1 MATPWFAKELPQH
14 CTPTTPFLHDLSLYF
29 HTCVPTPLAALSTL
43 LGTLSIV
50 SWLFA
55 QMPQIYKNYKI
66 QSTAGLSAF
75 FLIEWLLGDTTNL
88 LGALFTKQATWQ
100 VIIASYYVFVDMCLV
115 IQWAWYTHLKR
126 KIYQRSLHSSAS
138 SNLSDADSDIIRGL
152 SPIRTS
158 FREPDVLNKKDTDDA
173 NKTQEPSRPINTP
186 QFSEVKYEKGTL
198 NSASVTR
205 ITDKASASW
214 APMPSPRTVLFIAT
228 VCAIIAPTQ
237 AAPTPFLPPQH
248 NRSFIHLFRIDTP
261 LEVAGTIL
269 SWCSTLLYL
278 FSRLPQL
285 YHNWTRQSTAGL
297 SPLLFMAAFSGN
309 FFYSTSLLTNPNAWN
324 DFGSHGGHGWAG
336 EEGSDHLQWIARAAP
351 FFLGAAGVLVMD
363 ACMGAQFLMYNEK
376 NEEKL
381 VKVRASDGTSHWE
394 RVSGWMRGWVPSL
407 QGKERVVDLSESQRL
422 LSRSREMARSRRA
435 STDLDRIRSWGERE
449 YGTV

>member
-1 MATPWFAKELPQH
+1 MATAWFAKELPQH
-14 CTPTTPFLHDLSLYF
+14 CTPITPFLHDLSIYF
-29 HTCVPTPLAALSTL
+29 HTCIPTPLAALSTL

-75 FLIEWLLGDTTNL
+75 FLIEWLLGDATNL
-88 LGALFTKQATWQ
+88 LGALFTKQAGWQ
-100 VIIASYYVFVDMCLV
+100 VVVASYYVFVDLCLV
-115 IQWAWYTHLKR
+115 TQWVWYSHLKR
-126 KIYQRSLHSSAS
+126 RIYERSLHSSGS
-138 SNLSDADSDIIRGL
+138 STPSDADSDMINGL
-152 SPIRTS
+152 SPINS
-158 FREPDVLNKKDTDDA
+158 NFIEPDISTKKERDDKNKI
-173 NKTQEPSRPINTP
+173 QEPSRPIDAP
-186 QFSEVKYEKGTL
+186 RFSEVKYEKNTS
-198 NSASVTR
+198 SAPTVIR
-205 ITDKASASW
+205 ITDKASTSW
-214 APMPSPRTVLFIAT
+214 APMPSPRTVLYIAT
-228 VCAIIAPTQ
+228 VCALMAPTQ

-248 NRSFIHLFRIDTP
+248 HWSFIHLFRIDTS
-261 LEVAGTIL
+261 LEIAGTIL

-309 FFYSTSLLTNPNAWN
+309 SFYSTSLLTNPNAWN
-324 DFGSHGGHGWAG
+324 NFGPNGGHGWVG
-336 EEGSDHLQWIARAAP
+336 EEGSDRLQWIARAAP

-363 ACMGAQFLMYNEK
+363 ACMGAQFLIYGKK

-381 VKVRASDGTSHWE
+381 VKVRANDGTSHWE
-394 RVSGWMRGWVPSL
+394 RVNGWMRGWVPSL

-422 LSRSREMARSRRA
+422 LSQSRQMQRSRRL
-435 STDLDRIRSWGERE
+435 SNDLSRTRSWGETE